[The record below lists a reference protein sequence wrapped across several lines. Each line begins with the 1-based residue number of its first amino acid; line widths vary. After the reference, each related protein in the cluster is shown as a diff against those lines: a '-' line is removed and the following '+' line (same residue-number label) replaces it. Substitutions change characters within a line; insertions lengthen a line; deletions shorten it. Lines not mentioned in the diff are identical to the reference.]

1 MEDRK
6 NALTARPTTAELG
19 RCNSCRFLSPQ
30 AEVLNPQE
38 VTRLD
43 NVKNIRKIMGRAVI
57 SLDTANALGKVVDLL
72 VDPLSGQLAGF
83 SVQRLDGSYA
93 LASILDVHGIGPDA
107 VMLEGDQSLVLV
119 DASPLRTVPQ
129 AKQSLVGVKVLTEHG
144 LLLGQISNLYL
155 CIDDRPV
162 FIYEVR
168 SSLFDKL
175 LGRGFYFAASL
186 GSAFSDDG
194 TSLIV
199 TGDPETLDHRL
210 TAAVERLPGPRITAL
225 RQTPVVHVE
234 VRTHS

>member
-1 MEDRK
+1 M
-6 NALTARPTTAELG
+6 
-19 RCNSCRFLSPQ
+19 
-30 AEVLNPQE
+30 
-38 VTRLD
+38 D
-43 NVKNIRKIMGRAVI
+43 NVENIENIIGRAVI
-57 SLDTANALGKVVDLL
+57 SLDTANALGRVVDLL
-72 VDPLSGQLAGF
+72 VDPLSGQLLGF
-83 SVQRLDGSYA
+83 SVQRLDQSHA
-93 LASILDVHGIGPDA
+93 LASIIDVHGIGPDA
-107 VMLEGDQSLVLV
+107 VMVEGDQSLVLV
-119 DASPLRTVPQ
+119 EASPLKTVPQ
-129 AKQSLVGVKVLTEHG
+129 AKQNLVGVKVITEHG
-144 LLLGQISNLYL
+144 LRLGEISNLYL

-175 LGRGFYFAASL
+175 LGRAFYFAASL

-234 VRTHS
+234 VRTHN

>member
-1 MEDRK
+1 MVFDSMSR
-6 NALTARPTTAELG
+6 TTRPIVGHMGSLGPRRLWMSEVRELV
-19 RCNSCRFLSPQ
+19 
-30 AEVLNPQE
+30 E
-38 VTRLD
+38 
-43 NVKNIRKIMGRAVI
+43 
-57 SLDTANALGKVVDLL
+57 
-72 VDPLSGQLAGF
+72 AGCP
-83 SVQRLDGSYA
+83 GTEA
-93 LASILDVHGIGPDA
+93 CE
-107 VMLEGDQSLVLV
+107 LEGDQSLVLV

-168 SSLFDKL
+168 SSLFDRL